1 MNDEVKNGTI
11 KEIGGKPCIYF
22 DGYWVRH
29 YQLHSNTL
37 ADKKQMID
45 QLTRRVFHNVEPG
58 INTPGYRVEEIRSIY
73 EKETCPAKKRVKG
86 AMLAGS
92 FLNRGRDI
100 LNAIVELE
108 EVGVKIETN
117 NELFDECGK
126 CFMEALEL
134 GKNIKL
140 VNGVD
145 CVTELWGEPFRVF
158 SLPIEDFFQSRY
170 IKIAQTMAEIDLVTD
185 KLITVI
191 EHSPVF
197 SAVNEKLVEL
207 GAASKLACE
216 TLRSDPIIFEIWP
229 RYVVAKEAFEEYA
242 IDISHVKR
250 SKERLKY
257 MEGYK
262 LIKDGGLLLTVLSS
276 IRVPIPKSVQNYIKK
291 CDEYLIC
298 PQ

>member
-11 KEIGGKPCIYF
+11 KEIDGKPCIYF

-37 ADKKQMID
+37 SDKKHMID

-108 EVGVKIETN
+108 EAGVKIETN
-117 NELFDECGK
+117 NELYDECGK

-145 CVTELWGEPFRVF
+145 GVDELWGEPFRVF
-158 SLPIEDFFQSRY
+158 SLPIEEFFQSRY
-170 IKIAQTMAEIDLVTD
+170 IKIAQTMAEIYLVTD

-197 SAVNEKLVEL
+197 SDVKDNLIEL
-207 GAASKLACE
+207 GTASKLACE
-216 TLRSDPIIFEIWP
+216 TLRTDPIIFEIWP
-229 RYVVAKEAFEEYA
+229 RYVIAKEALEEFA
-242 IDISHVKR
+242 IDISHVKKI
-250 SKERLKY
+250 KERLKY
-257 MEGYK
+257 REEYE
-262 LIKDGGLLLTVLSS
+262 LIKEGGLLLTVLSS
-276 IRVPIPKSVQNYIKK
+276 LRVPIPKSVQNYIQK